1 MSRVEDDCEA
11 ARTAARLAEAKR
23 TEEAKKSEK
32 QTADSTFKKLVGK
45 QQEGTHRVRE
55 QHTARDAIA
64 HLLQDSEADAAAIA
78 KEATKSGERAQA
90 QGKGE
95 NAFKAKLGGK
105 GLEEQVHQATR
116 HEGESTQASR
126 TAEGEGQAAAQ
137 AGRAADS
144 GAGARSAEGRKAD
157 GRATSAKLE
166 ERKESAD
173 AAATGRAGGAAAE
186 RGELRAD
193 ADKGGGGGQGGKDQK
208 DGPGAMNPGFRFNP
222 ALMAPVPV
230 AKQKDLAGS
239 ERLRRVANEIA
250 QKIVERVRVGTNAS
264 GKVEMQI
271 DLRSNVL
278 SGLTVKVSSHQGK
291 IKAVF
296 SGSDKEVLKMLE
308 EQGEALKSA
317 LGSRGL
323 TLEELKIEAR
333 T

>member
-1 MSRVEDDCEA
+1 MSRVEDDREA

-23 TEEAKKSEK
+23 TEETKKSEK
-32 QTADSTFKKLVGK
+32 QIADSTFKKLVGK
-45 QQEGTHRVRE
+45 QQEGTHQARE
-55 QHTARDAIA
+55 QSTARDAIA
-64 HLLQDSEADAAAIA
+64 HLLQSSEADAAAEA
-78 KEATKSGERAQA
+78 KEAAGSGERAQA

-95 NAFKAKLGGK
+95 NAFKAKLGSK
-105 GLEEQVHQATR
+105 GQEEKVNQASR
-116 HEGESTQASR
+116 HEGESTQAAR
-126 TAEGEGQAAAQ
+126 AAEGEGQSAAQ

-157 GRATSAKLE
+157 SRSTSARLD
-166 ERKESAD
+166 ERKESSD
-173 AAATGRAGGAAAE
+173 ASAAGRAGGAS
-186 RGELRAD
+186 GEKGEIKAD
-193 ADKGGGGGQGGKDQK
+193 ADKGGGGGQQGKDQK
-208 DGPGAMNPGFRFNP
+208 DGAGAMNPGFRFNP

-230 AKQKDLAGS
+230 AKQKDASGS
-239 ERLRRVANEIA
+239 ERLRKVANEIA

-278 SGLTVKVSSHQGK
+278 AGLSVKVSSHQGK

-317 LGSRGL
+317 LGARGL